1 MRKRRLKLLIVF
13 VVAAAFFLS
22 ACTSQS
28 ADNALRQSAD
38 ETAQPAADETAQPA
52 ADANGQSDDA
62 NTIYGSVTAINGSSI
77 TLELGTFNQDAF
89 PNGGGQRGGQG
100 DGQAPSDMPS
110 VQPSDMP
117 SGQRPSMLTLT
128 GETTTITVTD
138 ESVIT
143 TPQFGRNET
152 GGQNGR
158 QEVQPS
164 DMQTGLAAI
173 QEGSVLKVVYA
184 SDNKTIQSIT
194 VMNGFSGGPGGES
207 AIPAPAASASAT

>member
-13 VVAAAFFLS
+13 VVAAAFLLS

-28 ADNALRQSAD
+28 ADNALRQS
-38 ETAQPAADETAQPA
+38 ADETAQPA

-89 PNGGGQRGGQG
+89 PNGGGQRG
-100 DGQAPSDMPS
+100 GQAPSDMPS

-184 SDNKTIQSIT
+184 SDSKTIQSIT

-207 AIPAPAASASAT
+207 AIPAPAALASAT